1 VHTHVSPRV
10 AQHASA
16 WTTRWPAHISTRAC
30 SSSHVDGTDEILQRV
45 KVGRRRC
52 WSAQSNA
59 DTPDQLAGVQAP
71 VPRTHTVPAVTK
83 TVEPE
88 LQPRCAA
95 TWGVHG
101 SASGGCMAAPGGAS
115 VARWLA
121 DSPRPAPARA
131 TAAGVG
137 PYRDYPQARSPDPP
151 SPFPPAAYSFAIPAP
166 RHVHIP

>member
-1 VHTHVSPRV
+1 MHTHVSPRV

-101 SASGGCMAAPGGAS
+101 SASGGCMAAPGGAFLS
-115 VARWLA
+115 SNTRNACARTLHRYIICIA
-121 DSPRPAPARA
+121 PSKAIQRECRPLQR
-131 TAAGVG
+131 TACPG
-137 PYRDYPQARSPDPP
+137 PGCLGPTPH
-151 SPFPPAAYSFAIPAP
+151 FEFI
-166 RHVHIP
+166 IEF